1 MSRMRTIDKQFTPKA
16 SLWQRLWRDGRL
28 LWRMARMLSVYIFVG
43 GRIRRAYH
51 DKAAHG
57 EIYWLDQ

>member
-1 MSRMRTIDKQFTPKA
+1 MSRIRTIDKQFTPKA

-43 GRIRRAYH
+43 GSIRRTYY
-51 DKAAHG
+51 DKAARD
-57 EIYWLDQ
+57 EIYWLDE